1 MDLFSQKI
9 SDITEF
15 EDIFTEFDIA
25 VVRSAE
31 LDIFAL
37 AVDENRHLGGNQ
49 FPDRVIH
56 DVESPGELH
65 LHIPL
70 AAHRPDRIHDIA
82 VTGIFVLHTVSG
94 KTAGRD
100 PFDEFHVAHM
110 ADQRRLSADDEIRIV
125 FVPGAAAATKRRII
139 FWVMAIL
146 TCSVSF
152 LVNYFIAG
160 GILIGVYRSDFIM
173 HAGIA
178 SGAAFLLFI
187 IFGFMISK
195 IFPNTK
201 CGTWF

>member
-1 MDLFSQKI
+1 MLEQISNLQAYFWAFIVLAVAFLLAVLFSN
-9 SDITEF
+9 
-15 EDIFTEFDIA
+15 
-25 VVRSAE
+25 
-31 LDIFAL
+31 L
-37 AVDENRHLGGNQ
+37 
-49 FPDRVIH
+49 
-56 DVESPGELH
+56 
-65 LHIPL
+65 
-70 AAHRPDRIHDIA
+70 
-82 VTGIFVLHTVSG
+82 VLYKPNDNG
-94 KTAGRD
+94 
-100 PFDEFHVAHM
+100 
-110 ADQRRLSADDEIRIV
+110 
-125 FVPGAAAATKRRII
+125 ATKRRII